1 MINVKEVHEFI
12 NSIYE
17 KSEEAFKRLSEDED
31 MKCIYTICKGN
42 YLKIDS
48 KYSYQHYGIPII
60 VLENVGDIGFNLD
73 GIFFEFFLK
82 RDELVNIDFSEI
94 SDRHI
99 EIYGAEDCSV
109 DYYKNGDNIRDVKRK
124 IEESTENSFG
134 IAFYYN
140 SYDVDRDIIDEFIKI
155 KRALKK

>member
-1 MINVKEVHEFI
+1 MTNIKEVHEFI

-17 KSEEAFKRLSEDED
+17 KSEEAFKRLSENED
-31 MKCIYTICKGN
+31 MKCTYTVCKGN

-48 KYSYQHYGIPII
+48 KYSYQRYGIPII
-60 VLENVGDIGFNLD
+60 VVENVGDIGFNLD
-73 GIFFEFFLK
+73 GIFFEFFLD
-82 RDELVNIDFSEI
+82 RYELANIDFNEI
-94 SDRHI
+94 SNRHI

-109 DYYKNGDNIRDVKRK
+109 DYYKNGDKLRDVKRK
-124 IEESTENSFG
+124 IEGSAENSFG

-140 SYDVDRDIIDEFIKI
+140 SCDVDKDIIEEFIKI